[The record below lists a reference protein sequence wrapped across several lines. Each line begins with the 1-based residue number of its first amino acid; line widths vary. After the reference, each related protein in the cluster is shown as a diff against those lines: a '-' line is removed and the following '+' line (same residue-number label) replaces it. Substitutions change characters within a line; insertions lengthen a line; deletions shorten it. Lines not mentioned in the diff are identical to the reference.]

1 MGICAFCD
9 IMICFLSCTLIIGYI
24 SLLELSMK
32 SIINFFSEIG
42 EVFMLLGGVIR
53 ALPRVFRDRKN
64 LISQMSHIGVDSLP
78 LVVLVSIFTGA
89 IAAWQ
94 AAYQMKGL
102 APMSLVGGITS
113 RVILIELG
121 PVLTGIII
129 AGRVGAS
136 IAAELGTMKVTE
148 QLDALDIMA
157 ISPVRYL
164 AMPRVVATT
173 VMMPVLVVFSNL
185 VAIVG
190 AFIVSSAFLGIS
202 QYLFFESFKNFF
214 YLQDVFG
221 ALLKAGIFGLST
233 SLLGCHIGFR
243 TDGGAEGVGISTIR
257 SFVVSAAMILIADY
271 ILWFFLF

>member
-1 MGICAFCD
+1 
-9 IMICFLSCTLIIGYI
+9 
-24 SLLELSMK
+24 MK

-173 VMMPVLVVFSNL
+173 FMMPVLVVFSNL

>member
-1 MGICAFCD
+1 
-9 IMICFLSCTLIIGYI
+9 
-24 SLLELSMK
+24 
-32 SIINFFSEIG
+32 
-42 EVFMLLGGVIR
+42 
-53 ALPRVFRDRKN
+53 
-64 LISQMSHIGVDSLP
+64 
-78 LVVLVSIFTGA
+78 
-89 IAAWQ
+89 
-94 AAYQMKGL
+94 MKGL